1 MSSVVKLLLVEDD
14 RSVAGALNYTLRSSF
29 DMDIAGNGKMAISL
43 CKDNKYDIIVLDLN
57 LPDLP
62 GLSVCEQLRQKGL
75 DTPILILS
83 AETHVLTKI
92 NLLDAGANDYLTK
105 PFSLGELKVRVRVL
119 VRDHKKDVWP
129 QPKLNV
135 SQVELDRSTYTVKR
149 NNQLIHLRRKEF
161 AILECLMEQAGSVV
175 TRNNLMQ
182 TVWSGNDELWTNTLD
197 VHIKYLR
204 DKVDRPFERQLI
216 TTIHGRGYKF
226 ESIDQKLNLVTPS

>member
-14 RSVAGALNYTLRSSF
+14 RNVAGALIYTLKSTF
-29 DMDIAGNGKMAISL
+29 DLEVAANGNTAIHK
-43 CKDNKYDIIVLDLN
+43 CKESNYDIIVLDLN
-57 LPDLP
+57 LPDIP
-62 GLSVCEQLRQKGL
+62 GLSVCEQLRQLGVN
-75 DTPILILS
+75 TPILILS
-83 AETHVLTKI
+83 AATHVLTKI

-105 PFSLGELKVRVRVL
+105 PFSLGELKARVRVL
-119 VRDHKKDVWP
+119 VRDHKKNIWP
-129 QPKLNV
+129 EPTLNV

-149 NNQLIHLRRKEF
+149 DNQLINLRRKEF

-175 TRNNLMQ
+175 TRSTIMQ

-204 DKVDRPFERQLI
+204 DKLDRPFDSQLI

-226 ESIDQKLNLVTPS
+226 EKADKKLSEVVAQ